1 MSKKQKA
8 PKGNKMVKEFD
19 FPLSK
24 DEFAEK
30 GQEAAKFA
38 GNVLELELQFHEV
51 KETWKARIRAV
62 EGKRDDLLA
71 VLRAKKEK
79 RTVEVVMEKDFDSKE
94 IRFWF
99 EGGVLEKRTMTE
111 QELQAEMDFQKRKA
125 NDDKAVTGEGRGA
138 RARAIKQ
145 KLQNEATLEKDPVA
159 AAHAADGTNG
169 KANGKFAD
177 VADVHHLETKRGT
190 KTSAVDGPTRN

>member
-8 PKGNKMVKEFD
+8 PKGNKMMKEFD
-19 FPLSK
+19 FPLTK
-24 DEFAEK
+24 DEFSEK

-79 RTVEVVMEKDFDSKE
+79 RTVETVMEKDFDAKE

-99 EGGVLEKRTMTE
+99 EGAVIEKRTMTE
-111 QELQAEMDFQKRKA
+111 QELQAEMDFQKRKSS
-125 NDDKAVTGEGRGA
+125 DDRAVTGKGMGEKA
-138 RARAIKQ
+138 RAVRQ
-145 KLQNEATLEKDPVA
+145 KLQDKASFQNDPVA
-159 AAHAADGTNG
+159 AAHAAAEA

-177 VADVHHLETKRGT
+177 VADVHHMETKRAS